1 MITLDSKISTVGGW
15 STIFAF
21 KEDPTRCAKVLA
33 HHRRYRGEFPDPA
46 MIARKKYGI
55 ADMLRYE
62 FDNYRRLMAHVPED
76 LAPNFVTLYGLEKTN
91 CGRDALVMELVTDDT
106 GGVAKNLDA
115 NTRPLS
121 LTFFRTLERIRRDV
135 LLRHAIDHLGI
146 TCRNILV
153 RNEDCPVLIDFQNS
167 AARHRG
173 QFWLRLPFFIRGK
186 VTRKFQR
193 VYRDVNMPDFTKSQA
208 IEDICLP

>member
-1 MITLDSKISTVGGW
+1 MITLDAEISTIGGW
-15 STIFAF
+15 STVYSI
-21 KEDPTRCAKVLA
+21 KDDPTRCAKVLA
-33 HHRRYRGEFPDPA
+33 HHRRYKGEFPDPA

-62 FDNYRRLMAHVPED
+62 LDNHRRLMAHVPED
-76 LAPNFVTLYGLEKTN
+76 LARNFVTFYGIEKTS

-121 LTFFRTLERIRRDV
+121 LTFYQTLERIRRDV
-135 LLRHAIDHLGI
+135 LLRHAIDHFGI
-146 TCRNILV
+146 ACRNILV
-153 RNEDCPVLIDFQNS
+153 RNPDCPVLIDFQNS
-167 AARHRG
+167 ATRHRG
-173 QFWLRLPFFIRGK
+173 QFWLKIPFFIRRK

-193 VYRDVNMPDFTKSQA
+193 VYQDMNMPDFTKSPSIQLMS
-208 IEDICLP
+208 LP